1 MWRALGIF
9 WLVSLSACTALAD
22 RHLVEEVASSSV
34 GDRVFD
40 PNLSEALQQALVE
53 AALEQGADSLSASL
67 YLSDLCYWEGATG
80 VTEQDPDVRVEPDML
95 YGFGSITKTF
105 VAAMV
110 LQLVEENRLG
120 LEDRL
125 DRWLETYP
133 NIDPSVTVR
142 QLLNHSSGL
151 GGSIRS
157 DRFWSDVL
165 ANPNRIW
172 APEEVLRYA
181 GRPSAA
187 PGDGRHYSNT
197 NYLLLGLII
206 EAVTGKPVEQAL
218 EDRITG
224 PLGLT
229 QTSLPKSDFDPPLWA
244 NSSFPSSSLYS
255 AIWTAGAL
263 ASTPRN
269 VAKWGHRLFSGN
281 VLQTASLE
289 RMLVFS
295 DKRIGPVTVPMGLGV
310 WDLSVGDVVA
320 WGHGGR
326 LDPFLARMFYLPD
339 LRLSVA
345 YASSG
350 GRDHE
355 VPGVHLARA
364 YRAHQ
369 PEDISVCF
377 DAPN

>member
-1 MWRALGIF
+1 MWRALSIL
-9 WLVSLSACTALAD
+9 WLVSLSACNAPDGRD
-22 RHLVEEVASSSV
+22 RVEEVASSSV
-34 GDRVFD
+34 GNRVFD
-40 PNLSEALQQALVE
+40 PNLSNALQQALVE

-80 VTEQDPDVRVEPDML
+80 VTEQDPNVRVEPDML
-95 YGFGSITKTF
+95 YGFGSVTKTF
-105 VAAMV
+105 VAAIV

-125 DRWLETYP
+125 DTWLETYP
-133 NIDPSVTVR
+133 NIDPRVTVR

-151 GGSIRS
+151 GDTLKS
-157 DRFWSDVL
+157 DRFWSDIL
-165 ANPNRIW
+165 ANPDRIW
-172 APEEVLRYA
+172 SPAEVLRYA
-181 GRPSAA
+181 RRPSAP
-187 PGDGRHYSNT
+187 PGNGTHYSNT
-197 NYLLLGLII
+197 NYVLLGLII
-206 EAVTGKPVEQAL
+206 EAVTGNPVEQEL

-224 PLGLT
+224 PLGLR
-229 QTSLPKSDFDPPLWA
+229 QTSLAKRDFDPQHWA

-255 AIWTAGAL
+255 AVWTAGAL
-263 ASTPRN
+263 ASTPRD

-281 VLQTASLE
+281 FLQAASLE

-295 DKRIGPVTVPMGLGV
+295 DKRIGPITVPMGLGV

-326 LDPFLARMFYLPD
+326 LDPFLARMLYLPD
-339 LRLSVA
+339 LRLSIA

-377 DAPN
+377 EAPN